1 MAMTKKS
8 SQDHLAA
15 SFGQIDEAIRSR
27 TGNDVLLVGGVME
40 GTATAVE
47 HGDAAMMHFDANQN
61 LMVNVVEGEI
71 VASLGTVGVVE
82 AGTITKVSS
91 VANLVSGTV
100 ARVTEVAN
108 LAAGTITSVGNLV
121 GGTVGVVSSVAN
133 LAGGTIGVVG
143 SVSNLA
149 DGTVAVVSSVSNLAA
164 GTISVLNNGTVASNQ
179 VSVTRGTVTIVSD
192 NTYKAGTTTVELNG
206 LMRGLTFV
214 TPDMEDTD
222 STDLSLYDSY
232 GYLVHSSGTVA
243 ELGTT
248 TVYFGGTALD
258 RPLFGVTT
266 LIATAEGTQ
275 SAARDVVFTIKATR

>member
-47 HGDAAMMHFDANQN
+47 HGDAAVMHFDANQN

-91 VANLVSGTV
+91 VANVVTGTVAVVSSVANLVTGTV

-108 LAAGTITSVGNLV
+108 LAAGTI
-121 GGTVGVVSSVAN
+121 
-133 LAGGTIGVVG
+133 
-143 SVSNLA
+143 
-149 DGTVAVVSSVSNLAA
+149 
-164 GTISVLNNGTVASNQ
+164 SVLNDGTVASNQ
-179 VSVTRGTVTIVSD
+179 VSVTRGTVTIASSD
-192 NTYKAGTTTVELNG
+192 SNAAGTTTVEING

-232 GYLVHSSGTVA
+232 GYLIHSSGTVA

-248 TVYFGGTALD
+248 IVYFGGTALD
-258 RPLFGVTT
+258 RPLFGTT
-266 LIATAEGTQ
+266 TVIATAEGTQ